1 MLVRVGVCAGAAV
14 PTRVVHADWCHTM
27 HRRRRQIS
35 PLVTPYEGKARAVDP
50 APAMPVELKL
60 DQATVDAERVV
71 QAERKLAAVNRIY
84 RFFKR
89 PPATEAPV
97 VEGIL
102 PMERHELN
110 PESLEAGT
118 MAFKAAA
125 GTTFVRHRWHRHHTV
140 RALGVVGV
148 VAGFLLW

>member
-1 MLVRVGVCAGAAV
+1 MVNSPTLKGRAA
-14 PTRVVHADWCHTM
+14 REA
-27 HRRRRQIS
+27 
-35 PLVTPYEGKARAVDP
+35 AREAADP

-89 PPATEAPV
+89 PPATETPV
-97 VEGIL
+97 VEGISH
-102 PMERHELN
+102 MERHELN

-118 MAFKAAA
+118 MAFKAVP
-125 GTTFVRHRWHRHHTV
+125 GTTFVVRSRWHERRAV
-140 RALGVVGV
+140 RVLGVIGV